1 MVNDVNIFTALQPHR
16 DHSCITLTVFNSNLA
31 FFFTSDISIQ
41 VTRLFLEAFV
51 GEFWPCWQYDRFC
64 FIY

>member
-51 GEFWPCWQYDRFC
+51 GEF
-64 FIY
+64 